1 MADPKR
7 VMAEALT
14 LSQDERV
21 EVAAR
26 LLESVDAPDLQADLD
41 DEALQAELCRRADE
55 VASGEVEGRSWS
67 EVRAA
72 IERQLGL

>member
-1 MADPKR
+1 MADSQR
-7 VMAEALT
+7 VMAEALA
-14 LSQDERV
+14 LPQDERV

-26 LLESVDAPDLQADLD
+26 LLDSMEDPDLHAGLD
-41 DEALQAELCRRADE
+41 DAALQAELCRRADE
-55 VASGEVEGRSWS
+55 LASGAVEGRSWS